1 MGFKVDEVYMET
13 RTSNEMYIDNLRHW
27 RSYKGEELIK
37 PHAGLKNIYDFIQC
51 YYTGILSFE
60 VKSQDDE
67 RYIYF
72 LRGLNTNGKAIAISV
87 FTETEDSGF
96 VATAGNNA
104 AGFSSIDL
112 QPANAAVPTFLVS
125 TTASIQLQ
133 GRRNVDIN

>member
-1 MGFKVDEVYMET
+1 MEP
-13 RTSNEMYIDNLRHW
+13 RTSQEMYIDNLRHW
-27 RSYKGEELIK
+27 RYYKGDELTK

-67 RYIYF
+67 RDTYF
-72 LRGLNTNGKAIAISV
+72 LRGLNTNGKAIAIVV

-104 AGFSSIDL
+104 NGFSSIDL
-112 QPANAAVPTFLVS
+112 QPADPATPTFLIS
-125 TTASIQLQ
+125 TTASIQLM
-133 GRRNVDIN
+133 GRRNIDIKY